1 MVESPSKTSRLRQ
14 KPETFRRL
22 TGIPPKD
29 FDEIME
35 DLPALYEEAEQER
48 LSRPDRARAIGAG
61 RNLKL
66 RLEDRLLVLLMYYR
80 LYIAPCVT
88 HAFLGFLFEIDDSN
102 VGRNINPLEPLFS
115 RHALMF
121 KNIAGLCNWRF
132 AL

>member
-48 LSRPDRARAIGAG
+48 LSRPTERAPSAQDA
-61 RNLKL
+61 
-66 RLEDRLLVLLMYYR
+66 
-80 LYIAPCVT
+80 T
-88 HAFLGFLFEIDDSN
+88 S
-102 VGRNINPLEPLFS
+102 S
-115 RHALMF
+115 
-121 KNIAGLCNWRF
+121 
-132 AL
+132 